1 LKHSLKTRI
10 HERGVEILLFF
21 YEEGGEKM
29 YISKRKI
36 AEARSLDLLTY
47 LRCYDP
53 GELVRL
59 SSRVYTTRTHDSLK
73 ISNGKWYWWSRSIGG
88 RSALDYLVAV
98 KGMRFQDAVMYI
110 LKLNSG
116 MSISRPS
123 HVKKADKESEL
134 HIPNGRRSNEKIKLY
149 LERRGISESVI
160 NQCINDGL
168 IYESVYGEV
177 VFLGFNQ
184 DGEVKYASCRSCDES
199 RNMRDCRGS
208 KKEYS
213 FRTGEGKCDT
223 VHVFESAIDAL
234 SYATIL
240 DYEYK
245 DWTKFDLLSLGG
257 VAFGKQDGMITMP
270 KALKHYLESNSNAKR
285 ICLHLDNDEAGRTA
299 ARLINDGIGK
309 NYEIRLLFP
318 PMGKDYN
325 EYLQMKMRKER
336 ENGEKRNIESDYRKT
351 GRDR

>member
-1 LKHSLKTRI
+1 
-10 HERGVEILLFF
+10 
-21 YEEGGEKM
+21 M

-36 AEARSLDLLTY
+36 AEARDLDLLTY

-59 SSRVYTTRTHDSLK
+59 SSNVYTTRTHDSLK

-110 LKLNSG
+110 LKLNN
-116 MSISRPS
+116 SISVSRPS
-123 HVKKADKESEL
+123 HVKKTDAETEL
-134 HIPNGRRSNEKIKLY
+134 HIPNGKRSNGKIRLY
-149 LERRGISESVI
+149 LERRGIAQAVI
-160 NQCINDGL
+160 DHCIDAGI

-177 VFLGFNQ
+177 VFLGFNH

-208 KKEYS
+208 KKDYS
-213 FRTGEGKCDT
+213 FRTGEGVSDT

-234 SYATIL
+234 SYATL
-240 DYEYK
+240 LYYEAK

-270 KALKHYLESNSNAKR
+270 KALKNYLDSNVNAKR
-285 ICLHLDNDEAGRTA
+285 IYLHLDNDEAGRTA
-299 ARLINDGIGK
+299 ARVINDGLGK
-309 NYEIRLLFP
+309 KYEIRLLFP

-325 EYLQMKMRKER
+325 EYLQMKVRRER
-336 ENGEKRNIESDYRKT
+336 ENGERRYFEGDSRKT